1 MNQRLELYLF
11 GGLQIRYN
19 EQWVTDLV
27 SRKVE
32 ALLAYVA
39 CSQRPYPREVLAD
52 LFWGNRLQNRAGG
65 NLRVALN
72 SLREKVGPFIIADRY
87 TVAVSQQFDL
97 WVDVLT
103 FEQLLRPFTQWQNG
117 RHELP
122 APMATAMEQALA
134 LYRGEFVEGVFLRD
148 APLFDDWVR
157 VERERLHILATKAIQ
172 ALSLHYLATRQHAL
186 GINAVER
193 WLHFDL
199 LNEEAHRTLMLL
211 LMREG
216 HYSAALQHYERLAKL
231 FQDEL
236 GDTPS
241 PETEDLYHQVL
252 DRESTARSGSVND
265 QAGGAGATADALSLR
280 PIPNNLDAAL
290 SPLVGRTREL
300 AHILERLSTPAC
312 RLLTLLGIGGAGKT
326 RLAQEAAL
334 RFTQQAATQSLFP
347 DGVFWVGLEHVESEA
362 HLLSALAQAVH
373 YLFQG
378 PATPARQLLDY
389 LRQRRLL
396 LVLDNVEQLVGQS
409 DFILQ
414 ILHAAPG
421 IKLLITSRERLDFQ
435 GEWLLEINGLPYPTD
450 ANAAAWEASP
460 AVQLFVQC
468 AQAVSTD
475 FTPQAQRPAIIQICQ
490 MMEGLPLGIQLAA
503 ASVRAFSCRQI
514 VTAIEQNLDFL
525 SSSMRNLP
533 LRHRS
538 LRAVF
543 EHSWLLLSAAEKHA
557 FQRLAI
563 FEGSFSA
570 PAAATV
576 AEIPA
581 PVLVDLIAKS
591 LLYVV
596 SVEGGAEDAGGERRY
611 RMHPTL
617 HQYAAEKL
625 ALSTE
630 VRDNLLRRHALY
642 YGQWVAAQTAAL
654 YAEQAAHTSHLVAG
668 EIENIRKSWQSAV
681 TLRLPSVLQLYLP
694 GLVQYFRLRGFV
706 QEGQALLTTA
716 IAQLATAPPHIE
728 AAHQP
733 LVGQL
738 LAYKAELLVDFARYE
753 EAIDCAQQ
761 AITLAQASQDRLGAA
776 LGYLQWGAALH
787 RQAHYGKS
795 DEQLT
800 RALTLAQAGQ
810 DQPGAVKIEADVY
823 LYMGRNRFYL
833 GDYAGGQTRHD
844 QAMRGYRT
852 VGDLVDEM
860 AAQNSLAMLY
870 LFAGDYAKAQA
881 AYERCLTAY
890 RHINNQPAI
899 GLTLNNLGVVAT
911 LVGQYADARRYYEE
925 SLTIRRRVGG
935 RQSEALVLANLALI
949 AHQIADNKQA
959 RDYAQAA
966 VQLSIELG
974 ERDTEAYAHLC
985 LGHAQ
990 AALGRWQEAAT
1001 VYQRALNTRRLAGQQ
1016 TQALEPLAGLAR
1028 IAFAQGNLT
1037 EAKAYVDEIVPH
1049 LSYETYAGIVEL
1061 IRVYLTC
1068 YQILSAVQDE
1078 RAAQVLTMGHTI
1090 LYERADKIEEPA
1102 LRDSYLQI
1110 AAHAELHRLYEEQQR
1125 V

>member
-1 MNQRLELYLF
+1 
-11 GGLQIRYN
+11 
-19 EQWVTDLV
+19 
-27 SRKVE
+27 
-32 ALLAYVA
+32 
-39 CSQRPYPREVLAD
+39 
-52 LFWGNRLQNRAGG
+52 
-65 NLRVALN
+65 
-72 SLREKVGPFIIADRY
+72 
-87 TVAVSQQFDL
+87 
-97 WVDVLT
+97 
-103 FEQLLRPFTQWQNG
+103 
-117 RHELP
+117 
-122 APMATAMEQALA
+122 MATAMEQALA
-134 LYRGEFVEGVFLRD
+134 LYRGEFLEGVFLKD
-148 APLFDDWVR
+148 APQFDEWVR
-157 VERERLHILATKAIQ
+157 VERERLHIQATKAIQ
-172 ALSLHYLATRQHAL
+172 ALSLHYLAARQHAL

-211 LMREG
+211 LVREG
-216 HYSAALQHYERLAKL
+216 HQSAALQHYERLVKL

-241 PETEDLYHQVL
+241 PESEELYYRIL
-252 DRESTARSGSVND
+252 DRAIAPLPPLDSDRAAAE
-265 QAGGAGATADALSLR
+265 GATPDTLALR

-300 AHILERLSTPAC
+300 AHLLERLGAPEC

-334 RFTQQAATQSLFP
+334 RFTQQAATHALFP
-347 DGVFWVGLEHVESEA
+347 DGVFWVHLEHVENES

-378 PATPARQLLDY
+378 PALPTKQLLDF

-421 IKLLITSRERLDFQ
+421 IKLLVTSRERLDFQ
-435 GEWLLEINGLPYPTD
+435 GEWLLEINGLPYPADTD
-450 ANAAAWEASP
+450 EAAWEAYP
-460 AVQLFVQC
+460 AVQLFTQC
-468 AQAVSTD
+468 AKAISAD
-475 FTPQAQRPAIIQICQ
+475 FTPQAQRAAIVRICQ

-503 ASVRAFSCRQI
+503 ASVRAFSGRQI

-570 PAAATV
+570 QAAATV
-576 AEIPA
+576 AEIPP
-581 PVLVDLIAKS
+581 PVLVALIDKS
-591 LLYVV
+591 LVYVV
-596 SVEGGAEDAGGERRY
+596 PVEGRAVGDGDERRY
-611 RMHPTL
+611 RMHPIL
-617 HQYAAEKL
+617 YQYAAEKL
-625 ALSTE
+625 ALST
-630 VRDNLLRRHALY
+630 DAQDSLLRRHALY
-642 YGQWVAAQTAAL
+642 YGQWVAAQAEAL
-654 YAEQAAHTSHLVAG
+654 YAEQAAHTSNLVAG
-668 EIENIRKSWQSAV
+668 EIENIRKSWQTAV
-681 TLRLPSVLQLYLP
+681 AFRLSQILQLYLP
-694 GLVQYFRLRGFV
+694 GLVQYYRQRGFV
-706 QEGQALLTTA
+706 QEGQALLTSA
-716 IAQLATAPPHIE
+716 IEQLAGKQPMSTALPPKIE
-728 AAHQP
+728 TAHQP
-733 LVGQL
+733 LISQL
-738 LAYKAELLVDFARYE
+738 LAYKAELLVDFGRYD
-753 EAIDCAQQ
+753 EAIGCAQS
-761 AITLAQASQDRLGAA
+761 AVTLAQSSQDRLGEA

-787 RQAHYGKS
+787 RQANYGAS

-800 RALTLAQAGQ
+800 KALTLAQAA
-810 DQPGAVKIEADVY
+810 GATKVAADVY

-844 QAMRGYRT
+844 QAMRSYRV
-852 VGDLVDEM
+852 VGDLVDEL
-860 AAQNSLAMLY
+860 AAQNSLAMFY

-890 RHINNQPAI
+890 RLINNQPAI
-899 GLTLNNLGVVAT
+899 GLTLNNLGALAT
-911 LVGQYADARRYYEE
+911 LVGQYAAAQRDYEE

-935 RQSEALVLANLALI
+935 RQSEALILANLALI
-949 AHQIADNKQA
+949 AHQTDENKQA

-966 VQLSIELG
+966 AQLSIELG
-974 ERDTEAYAHLC
+974 ERDTEAYAYLG

-990 AALGRWQEAAT
+990 AALARWPEAVTA
-1001 VYQRALNTRRLAGQQ
+1001 YQRTLSTRRQAGQQ

-1028 IAFAQGNLT
+1028 IALAQGNLG
-1037 EAKAYVDEIVPH
+1037 EAKAYIDEIVPH
-1049 LSYETYAGIVEL
+1049 LSYDTYAGIVEL

-1068 YQILSAVQDE
+1068 YQVLTTLQDE
-1078 RAAQVLTMGHTI
+1078 RATQVLTMGHTI
-1090 LYERADKIEEPA
+1090 LQARANKIEEPS

-1110 AAHAELHRLYEEQQR
+1110 AAHAELRRLYEAQ
-1125 V
+1125 

>member
-1 MNQRLELYLF
+1 MSHRLELFLF

-19 EQWVTDLV
+19 AQWVTDLV

-32 ALLAYVA
+32 TLLAYIA
-39 CSQRPYPREVLAD
+39 CNQRPYPREVLAD
-52 LFWGNRLQNRAGG
+52 LFWGNRQQNRAGG

-72 SLREKVGPFIIADRY
+72 SLREKTGPFITADRY
-87 TVAVSQQFDL
+87 TIAISQDDDL

-103 FEQLLRPFTQWQNG
+103 FEQLLRPFAQWQDRRG
-117 RHELP
+117 ELP
-122 APMATAMEQALA
+122 PPLVTAMEQALA
-134 LYRGEFVEGVFLRD
+134 LYRGEFLEGVFLRD
-148 APLFDDWVR
+148 APLFEEWVR

-186 GINAVER
+186 GINAVQR

-211 LMREG
+211 LVQEG
-216 HYSAALQHYERLAKL
+216 HQSAALHHYEQFVKL

-241 PETEDLYHQVL
+241 AETEELYYQIL
-252 DRESTARSGSVND
+252 DRAIAPLAAGDSNRSGTEE
-265 QAGGAGATADALSLR
+265 APADTRPLR

-300 AHILERLSTPAC
+300 AHILERLSAPEC

-334 RFTQQAATQSLFP
+334 RLTQQSATLGLFP
-347 DGVFWVGLEHVESEA
+347 DGVFWVRLEHVETEA
-362 HLLSALAQAVH
+362 HLLSALAQAIH

-378 PATPARQLLDY
+378 PATPAKQLLDF

-409 DFILQ
+409 ELILQ

-421 IKLLITSRERLDFQ
+421 IKLLVTSRERLDFQ
-435 GEWLLEINGLPYPTD
+435 GEWLLEINGLPYPTSAD
-450 ANAAAWEASP
+450 QEGWEAFP
-460 AVQLFVQC
+460 AVQLFIQC
-468 AQAVSTD
+468 ASAVSPD
-475 FTPQAQRPAIIQICQ
+475 FTPQAQRQALVQICQ

-503 ASVRAFSCRQI
+503 VSVRAFSGQQI
-514 VTAIEQNLDFL
+514 VTALKQNLDFL

-570 PAAATV
+570 QAATAV
-576 AEIPA
+576 AEIPIS
-581 PVLVDLIAKS
+581 VLIALIDKS
-591 LLYVV
+591 LVYVIP
-596 SVEGGAEDAGGERRY
+596 VEGGAEGNDGERRY
-611 RMHPTL
+611 RMHTTL

-625 ALSTE
+625 AAAAEAL
-630 VRDNLLRRHALY
+630 DGLLRRHALY
-642 YGQWVAAQTAAL
+642 YGEWVAMQTAAL
-654 YAEQAAHTSHLVAG
+654 YAEQAAHTSDLVAG
-668 EIENIRKSWQSAV
+668 EIENIRKSWQTAV
-681 TLRLPSVLQLYLP
+681 ALRMLPVLQRYLP

-716 IAQLATAPPHIE
+716 IEQLAGQRPDAEGVTA
-728 AAHQP
+728 AQQP
-733 LVGQL
+733 LVSQL
-738 LAYKAELLVDFARYE
+738 LAYKAGLLVDFGRYE
-753 EAIDCAQQ
+753 EAIGCAQN
-761 AITLAQASQDRLGAA
+761 AITLAEASQDRLGEA

-787 RQAHYGKS
+787 RQANYGMS
-795 DEQLT
+795 DEKLAK
-800 RALTLAQAGQ
+800 ALTLAQA
-810 DQPGAVKIEADVY
+810 ANASKVEADVY

-833 GDYAGGQTRHD
+833 GDYTGGQTRHD
-844 QAMRGYRT
+844 QAMRSYRA
-852 VGDLVDEM
+852 VGDLVDEL

-881 AYERCLTAY
+881 AYERCLAAY
-890 RHINNQPAI
+890 RHLNNQPAI
-899 GLTLNNLGVVAT
+899 GLTLNNLGALAT
-911 LVGQYADARRYYEE
+911 VLGQYAAAQRYYEE
-925 SLTIRRRVGG
+925 SLALRRRVGG
-935 RQSEALVLANLALI
+935 RQSEALILANLALI
-949 AHQIADNKQA
+949 AHQTGANKQA
-959 RDYAQAA
+959 CDYAQSA

-974 ERDTEAYAHLC
+974 ERDNEAYAHLC

-990 AALGRWQEAAT
+990 AALDHWVEAIAA
-1001 VYQRALNTRRLAGQQ
+1001 YQRTLSLRRQAGQQ
-1016 TQALEPLAGLAR
+1016 TQALESLAGLAR

-1037 EAKAYVDEIVPH
+1037 EAKAYIDEIVPY
-1049 LSYETYAGIVEL
+1049 LSYDTYAGIVEL

-1068 YQILSAVQDE
+1068 YQVLTAVQDE
-1078 RAAQVLTMGHTI
+1078 RATPVLTMGHTI
-1090 LYERADKIEEPA
+1090 LQERANKIAEPS
-1102 LRDSYLQI
+1102 LRDAYLHI
-1110 AAHAELHRLYEEQQR
+1110 AAHAELRRLYAEGQAQ
-1125 V
+1125 